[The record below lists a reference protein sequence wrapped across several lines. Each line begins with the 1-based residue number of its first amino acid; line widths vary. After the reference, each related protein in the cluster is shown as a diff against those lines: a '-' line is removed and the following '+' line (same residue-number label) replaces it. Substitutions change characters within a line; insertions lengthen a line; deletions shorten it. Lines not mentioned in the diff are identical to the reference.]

1 MVIVG
6 IRNPCGSFIFIIRE
20 NKIMNLESVEESILT
35 LFI

>member
-1 MVIVG
+1 VVLV
-6 IRNPCGSFIFIIRE
+6 FIIRE